1 MAIAVPIA
9 SEETPAAAAAAV
21 AGAADAAPGA
31 GTVAAPAGD
40 DHTGRDRVGWN
51 VLASWA
57 GHFVFIIA
65 GFIMPRQIDRYVGQ
79 VGLGVWDFGWTAVNY
94 FFIAQ
99 IGVGVS
105 VNRYVARYRAA
116 RDNEGLG
123 RLISSVM
130 LLQFV
135 AACLVLAMAAIS
147 SVWLPRLFRND
158 LGGEGGVAMWVIF
171 LLGASVA
178 VRMASQPFSGVVTGC
193 HRWDLHN
200 LLNSTTYAIT
210 VAGMLFEL
218 WRGGGLI
225 GISVVYLVATIATEI
240 VRVAV
245 AFRVCPELRVSIA
258 QARWAEARGLLA
270 FGAKLSTPDTMNIIV
285 AQLTNM
291 LVLSQI
297 GIGTLAVYS
306 RLGAL
311 IRHTESLIAKYSLPL
326 TPTASSLQGSGSD
339 EDVRELVIG
348 STRFAAYLVWPILL
362 GFAIVGDD
370 VLQLW
375 MGPRYDPT
383 WVLTLMAVGA
393 MFPISQQPMF
403 TILVGLNMHGRFAAA
418 RMVGSILGFA
428 ASLAALHWLHYD
440 LLGLVA
446 VGVSVA
452 NAIALFV
459 TIDTCRRLAIPVRSY
474 FIRAYGGPLACSAPF
489 AAGLIVIGIV
499 FDGRS
504 ALTLALS
511 ALFGAVLLIPLYWR
525 VVPREMRDAALQ
537 RLTSKIAALRL
548 AMQVS

>member
-1 MAIAVPIA
+1 
-9 SEETPAAAAAAV
+9 
-21 AGAADAAPGA
+21 
-31 GTVAAPAGD
+31 
-40 DHTGRDRVGWN
+40 
-51 VLASWA
+51 
-57 GHFVFIIA
+57 
-65 GFIMPRQIDRYVGQ
+65 
-79 VGLGVWDFGWTAVNY
+79 
-94 FFIAQ
+94 
-99 IGVGVS
+99 
-105 VNRYVARYRAA
+105 
-116 RDNEGLG
+116 
-123 RLISSVM
+123 
-130 LLQFV
+130 
-135 AACLVLAMAAIS
+135 
-147 SVWLPRLFRND
+147 
-158 LGGEGGVAMWVIF
+158 
-171 LLGASVA
+171 
-178 VRMASQPFSGVVTGC
+178 
-193 HRWDLHN
+193 
-200 LLNSTTYAIT
+200 
-210 VAGMLFEL
+210 
-218 WRGGGLI
+218 
-225 GISVVYLVATIATEI
+225 
-240 VRVAV
+240 
-245 AFRVCPELRVSIA
+245 
-258 QARWAEARGLLA
+258 
-270 FGAKLSTPDTMNIIV
+270 
-285 AQLTNM
+285 M

-428 ASLAALHWLHYD
+428 ASLAALRWLHYD

-474 FIRAYGGPLACSAPF
+474 FVRAYGGPLACAAPF
-489 AAGLIVIGIV
+489 AAGLIVIGSV

-504 ALTLALS
+504 ALTLTLS

-537 RLTSKIAALRL
+537 RLTSKLAALRL

>member
-1 MAIAVPIA
+1 
-9 SEETPAAAAAAV
+9 
-21 AGAADAAPGA
+21 
-31 GTVAAPAGD
+31 
-40 DHTGRDRVGWN
+40 
-51 VLASWA
+51 
-57 GHFVFIIA
+57 
-65 GFIMPRQIDRYVGQ
+65 
-79 VGLGVWDFGWTAVNY
+79 
-94 FFIAQ
+94 
-99 IGVGVS
+99 
-105 VNRYVARYRAA
+105 
-116 RDNEGLG
+116 
-123 RLISSVM
+123 
-130 LLQFV
+130 
-135 AACLVLAMAAIS
+135 
-147 SVWLPRLFRND
+147 
-158 LGGEGGVAMWVIF
+158 
-171 LLGASVA
+171 
-178 VRMASQPFSGVVTGC
+178 
-193 HRWDLHN
+193 
-200 LLNSTTYAIT
+200 
-210 VAGMLFEL
+210 
-218 WRGGGLI
+218 
-225 GISVVYLVATIATEI
+225 
-240 VRVAV
+240 
-245 AFRVCPELRVSIA
+245 
-258 QARWAEARGLLA
+258 
-270 FGAKLSTPDTMNIIV
+270 
-285 AQLTNM
+285 M